1 MYHLIKKSNFLIAA
15 CPTGFELIEGHNPGN
30 GQIGTGST
38 ENTIFDCSD
47 KCNGVQNCCS
57 FEYSETTKWCFL
69 NMDCEPQ
76 DDDDYTDYAF
86 CSKGN
91 LFCFLG
97 KVNIF

>member
-1 MYHLIKKSNFLIAA
+1 MYYLIKKSNFLIAA
-15 CPTGFELIEGHNPGN
+15 CPIGFELIEGHNPGN
-30 GQIGTGST
+30 GQIGTAST

-47 KCNGVQNCCS
+47 KCNGIQNCCS

-91 LFCFLG
+91 
-97 KVNIF
+97 